1 MKGTSSPIARAAAAT
16 SSSSVE
22 TTRRSMTP
30 LVRAASAAQASR
42 ERSPSWRMFF
52 FVRRVWPPLAGIRL
66 WPFAGLR
73 RSDAMASFL
82 GKEPPVAV
90 VAGVQ
95 HLTEEAVVQDPQARM
110 ALQVVAPEVA
120 LEEIAL
126 HAVILHCLRLMREV
140 FDAEDIAARHAD
152 DLVDHAAEVV
162 RRHVDQ
168 HARGEIQ
175 VDGSVAGGKGDR
187 KSVV

>member
-30 LVRAASAAQASR
+30 LVRAASAVQASR

-52 FVRRVWPPLAGIRL
+52 FVRRVEPPLAGIRPRTL
-66 WPFAGLR
+66 SRLLL
-73 RSDAMASFL
+73 SDTMASVL

-95 HLTEEAVVQDPQARM
+95 HLPEEAVNQDPQAPIGLPVRTPD
-110 ALQVVAPEVA
+110 VAPE
-120 LEEIAL
+120 
-126 HAVILHCLRLMREV
+126 
-140 FDAEDIAARHAD
+140 
-152 DLVDHAAEVV
+152 
-162 RRHVDQ
+162 
-168 HARGEIQ
+168 
-175 VDGSVAGGKGDR
+175 K
-187 KSVV
+187 K